1 MECAARD
8 ATVRTMKQLLLTA
21 ALLSGV
27 AFQTAGA
34 QTAPAPTTPAPATT
48 APAPTTPAAP
58 ATATPAAPVSD
69 PATPVGR
76 VGKETLTL
84 GDFDRAFR
92 LAAARV
98 VNAQGVPFEE
108 AYLSEFASARPEF
121 LKQFLRD
128 RAVYQLARVNNRPDA
143 AALDQQLVDARSDF
157 ESDADFTEAL
167 NATGY
172 ADAADLRRE
181 LERQSVVGAY
191 LQGIQKRF
199 TFGDA
204 LVAGYY
210 NLNRADFAQ
219 DAQACVKHILVPAQ
233 ADAQAITRELAGGAD
248 FAKIAADRSQ
258 DPGSAAQGG
267 DLGCFGPGEMVE
279 TFDRASFSGPVGAV
293 QTVQSQFGWHV
304 LTVTKRTEAGTL
316 PLADA
321 APLIRDQLGKD
332 AAQKYL
338 DAQIARLGTEA
349 FPAAVTVAPAG
360 Q

>member
-1 MECAARD
+1 MECAAQD

-34 QTAPAPTTPAPATT
+34 QTAPATAPATT
-48 APAPTTPAAP
+48 APATTAP
-58 ATATPAAPVSD
+58 ATATPAAATPAAD

-92 LAAARV
+92 LAAARI

-108 AYLSEFASARPEF
+108 AYLSEFAAARPEF

-157 ESDADFTEAL
+157 ESDTDFAEAL

-191 LQGIQKRF
+191 LQGVQKRF

-210 NLNRADFAQ
+210 NLHRADFAQ

-267 DLGCFGPGEMVE
+267 DLGCFSPGEMVE
-279 TFDRASFSGPVGAV
+279 TFDRASFTGPVGAV

-304 LTVTKRTEAGTL
+304 LTVTRRTEAGTL

>member
-1 MECAARD
+1 
-8 ATVRTMKQLLLTA
+8 MKQLLLTA

-27 AFQTAGA
+27 AFQMAGA
-34 QTAPAPTTPAPATT
+34 QTAPATPAPTAPTPT
-48 APAPTTPAAP
+48 APAPTVPAA
-58 ATATPAAPVSD
+58 AQD
-69 PATPVGR
+69 PSTPVGR
-76 VGKETLTL
+76 VGRETLTL
-84 GDFDRAFR
+84 GEFDRAFR

-108 AYLSEFASARPEF
+108 SYLSEFVAARPGF

-128 RAVYQLARVNNRPDA
+128 RAVYQLARAGNKADA
-143 AALDQQLVDARSDF
+143 AALDQQLADARSDF
-157 ESDADFTEAL
+157 ESDGEFRNAL

-210 NLNRADFAQ
+210 NLHRADFMQ
-219 DAQACVKHILVPAQ
+219 DAQACVKHILVPTQAEAQ
-233 ADAQAITRELAGGAD
+233 ALTKELAGGAD
-248 FAKIAADRSQ
+248 FAKLAGQKSQ

-279 TFDRASFSGPVGAV
+279 TFDRASFSGPVGKV

-321 APLIRDQLGKD
+321 APLIRDQLSKD

-338 DAQIARLGTEA
+338 DAQIARLNTES
-349 FPAAVTVAPAG
+349 FPAVVTVAPAAPADK
-360 Q
+360 